1 MIRVSAGSAA
11 CLGLATNKMDAYPTT
26 AYFLSGNR
34 CLMNCAFC
42 PQGVGQNEVL
52 NRLGRVTWPEYP
64 WPEVE
69 KTLVQAE
76 KKGIRRVCL
85 QSVRHEDGIESLLKL
100 IARVKAITTLPLS
113 LSAWIRDEQ
122 EAEELIDA
130 GVDRVSVSLDVANPS
145 AYREIKG
152 GSLQQRLN
160 LLFGCARNLPGRIS
174 THIICGLG
182 ESEAEVLSLLNRL
195 VEAGVTAA
203 LFAFIPLKGTP
214 LEHREP
220 PAVDSYRRIQAGYY
234 LLREKAADFSSF
246 AFDKERLISFGLPSN
261 DLKQLLA
268 DGTAFQTTGC
278 AHCNRPFY
286 NERPGGIIYNYH
298 RELNEEEK
306 EASWSELVQ
315 SLTEKRF

>member
-11 CLGLATNKMDAYPTT
+11 CLGLAANEMDAYPTT

-42 PQGVGQNEVL
+42 PQGVGQNGVL

-76 KKGIRRVCL
+76 EKGIRRVCL
-85 QSVRHEDGIESLLKL
+85 QSIRHDNGIESLLAL
-100 IARVKAITTLPLS
+100 IARFKAVSNLPLS
-113 LSAWIRDEQ
+113 LSAWISDEH
-122 EAEELIDA
+122 EAAELIDA
-130 GVDRVSVSLDVANPS
+130 GVDRISVSLDVVNPS
-145 AYREIKG
+145 AYQKIKG
-152 GSLQQRLN
+152 DSLEQRLD
-160 LLFGCARNLPGRIS
+160 LLLNCAHRFPGRIS

-182 ESEAEVLSLLNRL
+182 ESEVEVLSLLERL
-195 VEAGVTAA
+195 VQAGVTAA
-203 LFAFIPLKGTP
+203 LFAFVPLRGTP
-214 LEHREP
+214 LEDWAP

-246 AFDKERLISFGLPSN
+246 AFDNERLISFGLPLN

-268 DGTAFQTTGC
+268 DGTAFKTSGC
-278 AHCNRPFY
+278 PHCNRPFY

-298 RELNEEEK
+298 RELSEEEK
-306 EASWSELVQ
+306 EASWSELIQ